1 MGGPG
6 HWAVPGRVV
15 TVQAGLALQVDSVRA
30 FPLPGEGVPLFA
42 LQRSERSVTLGET
55 QL

>member
-6 HWAVPGRVV
+6 QWAVPGRV
-15 TVQAGLALQVDSVRA
+15 VQAGLALQVDSVRA